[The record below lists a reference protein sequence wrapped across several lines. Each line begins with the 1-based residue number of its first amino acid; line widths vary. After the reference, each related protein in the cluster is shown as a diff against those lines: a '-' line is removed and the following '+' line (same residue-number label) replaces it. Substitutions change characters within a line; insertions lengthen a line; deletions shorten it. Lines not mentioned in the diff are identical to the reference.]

1 MAPSTRIL
9 NPITWMV
16 GSNLEPYLHI
26 TQSVQSDHGSKYSDP
41 ESNHSDGRMAPS
53 TQILNSIIQM
63 VGSNLEPYLHITQS
77 VQSDHGSKH
86 SDPESNH
93 LDGQTQSDYSDP
105 QSDHLER
112 PQGVRSSKASTGSC

>member
-9 NPITWMV
+9 NPIT
-16 GSNLEPYLHI
+16 
-26 TQSVQSDHGSKYSDP
+26 
-41 ESNHSDGRMAPS
+41 R
-53 TQILNSIIQM
+53 M

-86 SDPESNH
+86 SDPESNR
-93 LDGQTQSDYSDP
+93 LDGQTQTDYSDP

-112 PQGVRSSKASTGSC
+112 PQMVRSSKPQQAPAEHDQQQGGRYV